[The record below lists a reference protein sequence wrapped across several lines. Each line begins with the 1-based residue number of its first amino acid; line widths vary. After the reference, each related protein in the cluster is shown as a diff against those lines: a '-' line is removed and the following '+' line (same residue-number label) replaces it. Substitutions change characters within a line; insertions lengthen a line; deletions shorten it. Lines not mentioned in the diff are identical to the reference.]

1 MSTTE
6 NTEKIIKFIDD
17 KYKID
22 DIDDDSLVSILVHL
36 FDLLQL
42 QSISENAISLGKTP
56 RGIREFSKNKIQVN
70 QFTFI
75 KNNE

>member
-1 MSTTE
+1 MSILE

-22 DIDDDSLVSILVHL
+22 DIDDDSLVSILIHL

-56 RGIREFSKNKIQVN
+56 RGIREFSKNKIKVN
-70 QFTFI
+70 QFIFI

>member
-1 MSTTE
+1 MSNIE
-6 NTEKIIKFIDD
+6 NTTKIIKFIDD

-22 DIDDDSLVSILVHL
+22 DIDDNSLVSILVHI

-42 QSISENAISLGKTP
+42 QSISENAKELGKTD
-56 RGIREFSKNKIQVN
+56 RGIRKFSKQIININ
-70 QFTFI
+70 QFTFV

>member
-1 MSTTE
+1 MSRLE

-22 DIDDDSLVSILVHL
+22 DIDDDSLVSILVHV

-42 QSISENAISLGKTP
+42 QSISENAKELGKTP
-56 RGIREFSKNKIQVN
+56 RGIREFSKNKIKVN
-70 QFTFI
+70 QFTFL

>member
-1 MSTTE
+1 MSNTE

-17 KYKID
+17 KYKIQD
-22 DIDDDSLVSILVHL
+22 LNDDSLVSIAIHV

-42 QSISENAISLGKTP
+42 QSISENAKSLGKTD
-56 RGIREFSKNKIQVN
+56 RGIRKFSKDIVNIN
-70 QFTFI
+70 QFQFV

>member
-1 MSTTE
+1 MPTAK
-6 NTEKIIKFIDD
+6 NTDKIIKFIDD

-22 DIDDDSLVSILVHL
+22 DVNDDGLVSILVHL

>member
-1 MSTTE
+1 MSTAE
-6 NTEKIIKFIDD
+6 NTDKIIKFIDD

-22 DIDDDSLVSILVHL
+22 DIDDDSLVSILVHI